1 MMILPVV
8 GLAMS
13 LVGLMMIPDVVGLAM
28 SLVGLP
34 GSATDGER

>member
-1 MMILPVV
+1 MILPVV